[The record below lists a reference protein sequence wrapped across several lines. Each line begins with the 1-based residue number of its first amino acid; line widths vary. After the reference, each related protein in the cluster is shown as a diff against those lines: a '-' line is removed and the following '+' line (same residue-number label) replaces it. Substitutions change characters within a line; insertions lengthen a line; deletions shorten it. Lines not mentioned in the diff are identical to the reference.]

1 MEIYQNIRIY
11 WLEIKYRRQSG
22 VFQFEEDRPSKK
34 AEKNSRTNHQVLLL
48 LNFLQ
53 TKSLERNININ

>member
-1 MEIYQNIRIY
+1 MEIYQNIRKY
-11 WLEIKYRRQSG
+11 CDEIKYRRQSG
-22 VFQFEEDRPSKK
+22 VFQSEEDRPSKK

-53 TKSLERNININ
+53 TKSLDRNIIIN